1 MNYRSTTYFAIQ
13 PDSRRI
19 NGIAPLLPVPVTAA
33 MYFQSSTKA
42 DNRVAV
48 ALFGNYRKP
57 FSESDIKS
65 AVALLISYFVPPDD
79 EPAFPAHEYVAALM

>member
-1 MNYRSTTYFAIQ
+1 
-13 PDSRRI
+13 
-19 NGIAPLLPVPVTAA
+19 

-79 EPAFPAHEYVAALM
+79 EPAFPAHENVAAMM